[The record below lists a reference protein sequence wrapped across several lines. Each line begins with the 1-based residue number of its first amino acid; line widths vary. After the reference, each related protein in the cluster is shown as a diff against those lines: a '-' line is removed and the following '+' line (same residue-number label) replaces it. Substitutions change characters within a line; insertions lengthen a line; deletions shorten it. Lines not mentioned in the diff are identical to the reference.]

1 MPIDNAE
8 RERRRALFLA
18 HMKAEDNHDL
28 DAVMETFSQDAE
40 MLYNRNA
47 FTDPDDIRLAHIYIG
62 MSSLPGAFSG
72 LRSVSDAEHFTDE
85 EIVIE
90 GRLCGKH
97 VAEFV
102 GFAATGHDVELPYV
116 AFYRFDEA
124 GKLASER
131 VVMNLAAL
139 GAAAE
144 IPLPGPKR
152 QRN

>member
-18 HMKAEDNHDL
+18 HIKAEDNHDL
-28 DAVMETFSQDAE
+28 DAVMKTFSQDAE

-47 FTDPDDIRLAHIYIG
+47 FTDHDGIRRAHIYIG

-72 LRSVSDAEHFTDE
+72 LRSVRDAEHFTDE

-97 VAEFV
+97 VAEFA
-102 GFAATGHDVELPYV
+102 GFAATGHDIELPFV
-116 AFYRFDEA
+116 AFYRFDDA

-131 VVMNLAAL
+131 VVMNLGAL

-144 IPLPGPKR
+144 MP
-152 QRN
+152 